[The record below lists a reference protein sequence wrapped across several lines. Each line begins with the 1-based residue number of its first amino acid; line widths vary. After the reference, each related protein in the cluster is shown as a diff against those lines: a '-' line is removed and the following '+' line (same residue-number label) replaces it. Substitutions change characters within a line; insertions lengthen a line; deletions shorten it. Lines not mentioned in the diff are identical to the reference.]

1 MLTRTL
7 LALIFVAPL
16 AACESTGPETNPF
29 TGGWGMAAEYQAQT
43 PPCALRR
50 VVVNITESAGTLS
63 ATAAG
68 GAYECTTIQGT
79 SSSPLF
85 SLQVRDMARNGNAIT
100 FRLQGSFGA
109 SDFSATQSG
118 TLMGGVISG
127 TSVITVG
134 TANAVEGNFTMI
146 RD

>member
-1 MLTRTL
+1 MLTRSL
-7 LALIFVAPL
+7 LALFLLAPL

-29 TGGWGMAAEYQAQT
+29 TGGWTMEAEFQAT

-50 VVVNITESAGTLS
+50 VAVNITESAGTLS

-68 GAYECTTIQGT
+68 GAYECTTVQGT
-79 SSSPLF
+79 STSPLF
-85 SLQVRDMARNGNAIT
+85 SLQVRDLARSDNALT
-100 FRLQGSFGA
+100 FRLQGSFGT

-118 TLMGGVISG
+118 TLTGGVISG
-127 TSVITVG
+127 TSVITIG
-134 TANAVEGNFTMI
+134 TADAVEGNFTMI